1 MKNHRYLCG
10 LRQVNTPKGRCIPMQ
25 PGAIPAVAMIQFVW
39 CSPAIQ
45 AQSPKVMPCLEF
57 RRDQRMKPE
66 EPKSEIILYQTE
78 DNRTRIEVRLENET
92 VWLTQKQMAELFQ
105 KDVRTINDH
114 IQNLFEERELVP
126 ESVIRKY
133 RITAADGKSYET
145 QHYNLDVVISVGYR
159 VKSLRGTQF
168 RIWATQRLREY
179 IVKGFTL
186 DDERLKQGGTKNE
199 YFDELLQRIREIR
212 LSERNFYRKI
222 CDIYQTSVDYD
233 PRAEVTQLFFQTV
246 QNKMHWAVH
255 GQTAA
260 EVIHTR
266 ADAAQPHMGLTSW
279 KGAKPRKPDVAIAKN
294 YLTEEELKKLSL
306 IVTQYLD
313 FAELQALERRPM
325 TMRDWIAKLDAFLR
339 AGDREI
345 LEHAGTISAEEA
357 KRSAELQFEKFDRQR
372 RQLEDAQADAQFADE
387 VENLAQKAKQLK
399 PPKRKK

>member
-1 MKNHRYLCG
+1 
-10 LRQVNTPKGRCIPMQ
+10 
-25 PGAIPAVAMIQFVW
+25 
-39 CSPAIQ
+39 
-45 AQSPKVMPCLEF
+45 
-57 RRDQRMKPE
+57 MKPE
-66 EPKSEIILYQTE
+66 SKSEIILYQTE

-105 KDVRTINDH
+105 KDVRTINEH
-114 IQNLFEERELVP
+114 IQNVFGEGELQRGATIRKFRIVQLEGARSVEREV
-126 ESVIRKY
+126 
-133 RITAADGKSYET
+133 DF
-145 QHYNLDVVISVGYR
+145 YNLDVVISVGYR
-159 VKSLRGTQF
+159 VKSPRGTQF

-199 YFDELLQRIREIR
+199 YYDELLQRIREIR

-222 CDIYQTSVDYD
+222 CDIYQTSIDYD
-233 PRAEVTQLFFQTV
+233 PSAEVTQLFFQTV

-260 EVIHTR
+260 EVIQKR
-266 ADAAQPHMGLTSW
+266 ADATRPQMGLTSW
-279 KGAKPRKPDVAIAKN
+279 KGAKVRKPDVAIAKN
-294 YLTEEELKKLSL
+294 YLTGEELKKLSL

-339 AGDREI
+339 AGDRQI
-345 LEHAGTISAEEA
+345 LEHAGSISADEA
-357 KRSAELQFEKFDRQR
+357 KRKAELEFDQFDRQR
-372 RQLEDAQADAQFADE
+372 RRVEDAQADAQFAQE
-387 VENLAQKAKQLK
+387 VENLAQQAKQLK

>member
-1 MKNHRYLCG
+1 
-10 LRQVNTPKGRCIPMQ
+10 
-25 PGAIPAVAMIQFVW
+25 
-39 CSPAIQ
+39 
-45 AQSPKVMPCLEF
+45 
-57 RRDQRMKPE
+57 MKPE
-66 EPKSEIILYQTE
+66 SKSEIILYQTE

-105 KDVRTINDH
+105 KDVRTINEH
-114 IQNLFEERELVP
+114 IQNVFGEGELQRGATIRKFRIVQLEGARSGEREG
-126 ESVIRKY
+126 
-133 RITAADGKSYET
+133 DF
-145 QHYNLDVVISVGYR
+145 YNLDVVISVGYR
-159 VKSLRGTQF
+159 VKSPRGTQF

-199 YFDELLQRIREIR
+199 YYDELLQRIREIR

-222 CDIYQTSVDYD
+222 CDIYQTSIDYD
-233 PRAEVTQLFFQTV
+233 PSAEVTQLFFQTV

-260 EVIHTR
+260 EVIQKR
-266 ADAAQPHMGLTSW
+266 ADATRPQMGLTSW
-279 KGAKPRKPDVAIAKN
+279 KGAKVRKPDVAIAKN
-294 YLTEEELKKLSL
+294 YLTGEELKKLSL

-339 AGDREI
+339 AGDRQI
-345 LEHAGTISAEEA
+345 LVHAGSISADEA
-357 KRSAELQFEKFDRQR
+357 KRKAELEFDQFDRQR
-372 RQLEDAQADAQFADE
+372 RRVEDAQADAQFAQE
-387 VENLAQKAKQLK
+387 VEHLAQQAKQLK